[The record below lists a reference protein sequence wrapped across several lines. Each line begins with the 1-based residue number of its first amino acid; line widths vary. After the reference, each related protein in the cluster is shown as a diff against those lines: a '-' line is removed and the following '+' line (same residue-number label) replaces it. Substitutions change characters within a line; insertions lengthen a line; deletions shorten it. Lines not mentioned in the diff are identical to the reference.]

1 MNIISDNAID
11 RIFSRYAFDECSL
24 VYNENNVEPCKGDST
39 CAYFAKDNGR
49 CEGDSPILHFTGVSW
64 KSNQLR
70 FHHTFATQKMR
81 RKLLAR
87 EVSLDSLEKTSPGGF
102 HAR

>member
-1 MNIISDNAID
+1 MNIALDNTMKCAAHIH
-11 RIFSRYAFDECSL
+11 AFDECNI
-24 VYNENNVEPCKGDST
+24 VFKRFNVERCKG
-39 CAYFAKDNGR
+39 F
-49 CEGDSPILHFTGVSW
+49 SPCRQFTKANSKCGIRRRAILHLTNVRG

-87 EVSLDSLEKTSPGGF
+87 EASLDSLVKTSFGGF
-102 HAR
+102 HE